1 MKPKNLDKTRY
12 LFIKPQLNR
21 KTEMSSQ
28 IEIAITKSMETAFV
42 STIRDTAKQLSEKFG
57 FSYEE
62 ALKALEI
69 DPKVIM
75 TNGVIKPKKVKE
87 TEDPITSRELKF
99 PLPFSGRSVVDSC
112 SAVLYNSGLFSQCL
126 NKPSKSDFNL
136 CLKCSK
142 QALDGKPP
150 YGFIQ
155 ERIDQGDDYV
165 DPKKGSRPVHFTKVM
180 KKFQLTREVVENEV
194 SRLQIPFDTEH
205 FVEPESKRGRPK
217 KDGPILM
224 PMPKSK
230 KASKN
235 ISVELPE
242 DMSSLSV
249 ELPEDMSSLSGSED
263 DSSSKKSKSQKH
275 AEKEQKR
282 AEKEEAE
289 EHKRI
294 EKETARKAKEEAEEL
309 KRIEKETARKAKEE
323 ADELARKAKEV
334 ARKDAEKTKE
344 EIKLMGKEDANSKKF
359 EKVTKRA
366 ATMKE
371 KKEKKEKKGKKETK
385 VELPAKELE
394 QEEEQITPPAKTPV
408 QDDVQIATPAKEQEE
423 QIDELQ
429 GSPSPSK
436 QEEQLAQLLLQEE
449 EKEEEDQIQYATQP
463 KKTFDVIIQG
473 VAYLFQNGF
482 IFHKDKSNTYAGT
495 YNLETKEFQFDED
508 EELDEEEEDDEEE
521 DEVSSQT
528 EDEDDT

>member
-1 MKPKNLDKTRY
+1 
-12 LFIKPQLNR
+12 
-21 KTEMSSQ
+21 
-28 IEIAITKSMETAFV
+28 
-42 STIRDTAKQLSEKFG
+42 
-57 FSYEE
+57 
-62 ALKALEI
+62 
-69 DPKVIM
+69 
-75 TNGVIKPKKVKE
+75 
-87 TEDPITSRELKF
+87 
-99 PLPFSGRSVVDSC
+99 
-112 SAVLYNSGLFSQCL
+112 
-126 NKPSKSDFNL
+126 
-136 CLKCSK
+136 LKCSK

-242 DMSSLSV
+242 DMSSLS
-249 ELPEDMSSLSGSED
+249 GSED
-263 DSSSKKSKSQKH
+263 DSSSKKSKL

-289 EHKRI
+289 ELKRI

-309 KRIEKETARKAKEE
+309 KRIEKET
-323 ADELARKAKEV
+323 ARKAKEV

-371 KKEKKEKKGKKETK
+371 KKEKKEKKETK

-408 QDDVQIATPAKEQEE
+408 QDEVKIATPAKEQEE
-423 QIDELQ
+423 QIYELQ

-436 QEEQLAQLLLQEE
+436 QEEQLAELLLQEE
-449 EKEEEDQIQYATQP
+449 EEEEDQIQYATQP

-508 EELDEEEEDDEEE
+508 DEEVDEEDDDEEE

-528 EDEDDT
+528 EDENDNDDA

>member
-1 MKPKNLDKTRY
+1 
-12 LFIKPQLNR
+12 
-21 KTEMSSQ
+21 MSSQ

-242 DMSSLSV
+242 DMSSLS
-249 ELPEDMSSLSGSED
+249 GSED
-263 DSSSKKSKSQKH
+263 DSSSKKSKSQKL

-289 EHKRI
+289 ELKRIEKETARKAKEEAEELKRI

-344 EIKLMGKEDANSKKF
+344 EIKLMGKEDANSKKV
-359 EKVTKRA
+359 EKVTKKA
-366 ATMKE
+366 SAKSMKE
-371 KKEKKEKKGKKETK
+371 KKEKKETK

-408 QDDVQIATPAKEQEE
+408 QDEVKIATPAKEQEE
-423 QIDELQ
+423 QEELQ
-429 GSPSPSK
+429 GSPSK
-436 QEEQLAQLLLQEE
+436 QEEQLAELLLQEE
-449 EKEEEDQIQYATQP
+449 EDHQIQYATQP

-473 VAYLFQNGF
+473 VAYLYQNGF
-482 IFHKDKSNTYAGT
+482 IFHKDKSNAYAGT

-528 EDEDDT
+528 EDEDDA